1 MLFEWWVVVGVGPH
15 VLAGAVLAMDA
26 TLMNPPLRP
35 RESLDD
41 LQSSKRETSKHKNG
55 LILFVLPLSHI
66 DGLRV
71 RGECQWPVTTVLF
84 FDTKHSHTAHT
95 QAPTV
100 TLVAPYK
107 RPQPQPLFGIIQRTA
122 AQA

>member
-1 MLFEWWVVVGVGPH
+1 MVGGSWRWTACACRGGFSDGCDLDEP
-15 VLAGAVLAMDA
+15 A
-26 TLMNPPLRP
+26 TPA

-41 LQSSKRETSKHKNG
+41 LQSSKRETSEHKNG
-55 LILFVLPLSHI
+55 LILCVLPISHI

-84 FDTKHSHTAHT
+84 FDPEHSHTATHTPHT

-100 TLVAPYK
+100 TLWPLTK
-107 RPQPQPLFGIIQRTA
+107 RPQPQPLFGII
-122 AQA
+122 

>member
-1 MLFEWWVVVGVGPH
+1 MVGGSWRWTACACRGGFSDGCDLDEPATPAARVPGR
-15 VLAGAVLAMDA
+15 LAIK
-26 TLMNPPLRP
+26 
-35 RESLDD
+35 
-41 LQSSKRETSKHKNG
+41 QRETSEHKNG
-55 LILFVLPLSHI
+55 LILSVLPISHI

-71 RGECQWPVTTVLF
+71 RGECQWPVTTILF